1 MKCSRC
7 GTEAE
12 TAGSLAW
19 YAVPWFLL
27 FGVLPQVRGLC
38 RDCAG
43 GQNFLALLA
52 TAAVLVV
59 AFVVAVIVL

>member
-1 MKCSRC
+1 M
-7 GTEAE
+7 
-12 TAGSLAW
+12 
-19 YAVPWFLL
+19 PWFLV
-27 FGVLPQVRGLC
+27 FGVLPSVRGLC

-52 TAAVLVV
+52 TIAVLLV

>member
-1 MKCSRC
+1 MKCSQC
-7 GTEAE
+7 SAE
-12 TAGSLAW
+12 TEQAQSLAW

-27 FGVLPQVRGLC
+27 FGVLPSARSLC
-38 RDCAG
+38 RDCAS

-52 TAAVLVV
+52 TIAALLV

>member
-1 MKCSRC
+1 
-7 GTEAE
+7 
-12 TAGSLAW
+12 
-19 YAVPWFLL
+19 VPWFLL

-52 TAAVLVV
+52 TVAALAV

>member
-1 MKCSRC
+1 MRCSRC
-7 GTEAE
+7 GTQAE
-12 TAGSLAW
+12 ESGSLAW
-19 YAVPWFLL
+19 YTVPWFLL
-27 FGVLPQVRGLC
+27 FGVLPSARSLC

-59 AFVVAVIVL
+59 AFVVAVILL